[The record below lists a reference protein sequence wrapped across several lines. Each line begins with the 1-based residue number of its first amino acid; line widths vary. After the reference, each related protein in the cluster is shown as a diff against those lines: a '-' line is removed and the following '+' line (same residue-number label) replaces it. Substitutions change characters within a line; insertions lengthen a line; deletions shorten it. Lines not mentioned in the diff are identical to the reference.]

1 MRKIE
6 TFPEGK
12 PARKLV
18 KGENGGAGWKIV
30 LDEEQKEW
38 MRKWYPVIENSKL
51 METSGMSHG
60 TLHRLA
66 REMGLTKSSR
76 GLAAIKRRQAA
87 HIRKICTKNGYYDS
101 IRGKPMSKACRDGA
115 ARMWQ
120 EIRDGKRDHPIVV
133 LRRKNPREYSRK
145 MRQKSHERKEL
156 YRKEE
161 MRIRYGL
168 QPKTELRIVMCKYTR
183 RQVAHRASVL
193 RRGYI
198 IMEDCSE
205 QGGERYNIYY
215 DNDTKRTQTFER
227 NLINDGF
234 NLKQWQE

>member
-6 TFPEGK
+6 TFPGGK

-18 KGENGGAGWKIV
+18 KGEKGGAGWKIV
-30 LDEEQKEW
+30 LDKEQKEW
-38 MRKWYPVIENSKL
+38 MRKWFPEMENSKL
-51 METSGMSHG
+51 EEASGMSHG
-60 TLHRLA
+60 TLHRFA
-66 REMGLTKSSR
+66 REMGLTKNKR

-87 HIRKICTKNGYYDS
+87 HIRRVLTKNGYYDS
-101 IRGKPMSKACRDGA
+101 LRGKPMSKACRDGA

-133 LRRKNPREYSRK
+133 LRRKNPREYNRK
-145 MRQKSHERKEL
+145 MRQKSQERKEL

-183 RQVAHRASVL
+183 RQVAHRASAL

-205 QGGERYNIYY
+205 QGRERYNIYY
-215 DNDTKRTQTFER
+215 DNGTKRTQLFER
-227 NLINDGF
+227 NLIKDGF
-234 NLKQWQE
+234 CIRQWQE

>member
-6 TFPEGK
+6 TFPGK

-18 KGENGGAGWKIV
+18 NGEKGGAGWKIV
-30 LDEEQKEW
+30 LDEAQAEW
-38 MRKWYPVIENSKL
+38 MRKWFPKTENSKL
-51 METSGMSHG
+51 AEASGMSHS
-60 TLHRLA
+60 TLHRFA
-66 REMGLTKSSR
+66 RKMGLTKSKS
-76 GLAAIKRRQAA
+76 GLEAIKRRQAA
-87 HIRKICTKNGYYDS
+87 HIRRVLTKNGYYDS
-101 IRGKPMSKACRDGA
+101 LRGKPMSKAFREGA
-115 ARMWQ
+115 ARIWQ
-120 EIRDGKRDHPIVV
+120 EIREGKRDHPLVV
-133 LRRKNPREYSRK
+133 LRRKNPREYNRK

-168 QPKTELRIVMCKYTR
+168 QPKTKLRIVMCRYTR
-183 RQVAHRASVL
+183 RQVAHRAYAL
-193 RRGYI
+193 KRGYI

>member
-6 TFPEGK
+6 AFPGK
-12 PARKLV
+12 LTKQRV
-18 KGENGGAGWKIV
+18 KKGNGMNSMKIV
-30 LDEEQKEW
+30 LDEAQEEW
-38 MRKWYPVIENSKL
+38 MRKWFPKTENSKL
-51 METSGMSHG
+51 AEASGMSHS
-60 TLHRLA
+60 TLHRFA
-66 REMGLTKSSR
+66 RKMGLTKSKS
-76 GLAAIKRRQAA
+76 GLEAIKRRQAA
-87 HIRKICTKNGYYDS
+87 HIRRVLTKNGYYDS
-101 IRGKPMSKACRDGA
+101 LRGKPMSKAFREGA
-115 ARMWQ
+115 ARIWQ
-120 EIRDGKRDHPIVV
+120 EIREGKRDHPLVV
-133 LRRKNPREYSRK
+133 LRRKNPREYNRK

-183 RQVAHRASVL
+183 RQVAHRASAL

-215 DNDTKRTQTFER
+215 DNDTKRTQMFER

-234 NLKQWQE
+234 RIRRWQE